1 MQLLGLMKRKRI
13 LVLIHSFQPGGAEI
27 CASRL
32 ATDLS
37 DRFEFLVAALDGT
50 GPLQKKLVSAGLK
63 TLWFR
68 RRAGIDL
75 SLALK
80 VAQLVRSEK
89 CELIHAHQYSPF
101 AYALLA
107 RMYGRKVPILFS
119 EHGRFANDCRRMRRI
134 AANRWLL
141 SAQDRVTAVS
151 EGVREALIRCEG
163 IARHRITV
171 ISNGVNVSYFS
182 PPSQAEKEAIRFKL
196 GIRPEWFV
204 IVMVAR
210 LDPVKDHA
218 TAVRAFERTYKQ
230 FPNARL
236 LIVGDGPEYS
246 RIKRWSEERGLSSV
260 ILLCGE
266 QPETLDYYR
275 AADCFLL
282 TSISEGMPLSVL
294 EAMSCSLP
302 VVATRCGAV
311 AEMVQD
317 GVTGFTAATGD
328 DMMLAKH
335 LINLARE
342 LELRGKLGT
351 AGRRKCIE
359 LYDWCQTTE
368 RYARLYEEML
378 GIEGASSS
386 HGGIPVFC
394 R

>member
-1 MQLLGLMKRKRI
+1 MKHKRI

-27 CASRL
+27 CASQL

-37 DRFEFLVAALDGT
+37 DRFQFLVAALDGT
-50 GPLQKKLVSAGLK
+50 GPLQKKLMSAGLR
-63 TLWFR
+63 TMWFQ

-75 SLALK
+75 SLALNL
-80 VAQLVRSEK
+80 ARLVRSEK
-89 CELIHAHQYSPF
+89 CVLIHAHQYSPF

-107 RMYGRKVPILFS
+107 RMYGPKVPILFS

-141 SAQDRVTAVS
+141 SAEDRVTAVS
-151 EGVREALIRCEG
+151 ESVREALVRYEG
-163 IARHRITV
+163 MPRHRITIV
-171 ISNGVNVSYFS
+171 TNGVNVNYFR
-182 PPSQAEKEAIRFKL
+182 PASQAEKEAIRVKL
-196 GIRPEWFV
+196 GLRPDWFV

-218 TAVRAFERTYKQ
+218 TAVRAFERAYKQ
-230 FPNARL
+230 FPNSRL
-236 LIVGDGPEYS
+236 LIVGDGPECS
-246 RIKRWSEERGLSSV
+246 RIKRWREERGLSSV

-266 QPETLDYYR
+266 QPQTRDYYR

-302 VVATRCGAV
+302 VVATGCGAV
-311 AEMVQD
+311 PEMVQD
-317 GVTGFTAATGD
+317 GINGFTTAIGD

-342 LELRGKLGT
+342 PELRKKMGA
-351 AGRRKCIE
+351 AGRKKCIE
-359 LYDWCQTTE
+359 LYNWCRTTE
-368 RYARLYEEML
+368 RYAHLYEKML
-378 GIEGASSS
+378 GIEGASNC